1 MTDGRE
7 MKDRSVASSMESPAP
22 STIVGKEDVEDNVE
36 ADGPA
41 D

>member
-1 MTDGRE
+1 

-22 STIVGKEDVEDNVE
+22 STIVGKEDVE